1 MHLVGFHWSF
11 SNFYNFSLLTNPVLL
26 VLNKP
31 CFICWNT
38 ESLFINQFPPTVN
51 SQELCSRLT
60 ILARMEWQEKTTK
73 LSGLTWQVTPGPHA
87 QPRIWPR
94 TLRLLIWSSVSLRNL
109 GSSTHLIRHSGRQ
122 VLRFG
127 GVTRTFLM
135 RWVPSIPR
143 RRPSRSPMANPPRSS
158 PHRARGW
165 GSQRGLSPSL
175 VLSAT
180 HGARD
185 RREEK
190 RPQAHA
196 QSLQEDSGAVRPVRA
211 HRPRGRAWEGGGGWG
226 GGGRVTAAGHAPGR
240 VPWRRRAHARPR
252 NEWKVQSGALGAG
265 SQWRGGER
273 RRAGVCE
280 PPPDAG
286 LGPSCSGPRRPD
298 PQPRD
303 SACPEAGLP
312 LEVTGPRAARPW
324 GRGGERRGV
333 QWGGGARGC
342 GSSTW
347 ATSSGARRG
356 GASAG
361 RAARPGAA
369 AVTGPASSRRAGGS
383 AAALRPPP
391 VRLLSR
397 PRRGRPAHV
406 LPGSHLGGPAQ
417 RAGGRGGAIAV
428 QPARPPGLAVRCS
441 AGLGAGGTE
450 RSGRPAGVSL
460 APRCGLR
467 GCGPPARGRAQPPL
481 ALARTAVRF
490 VPNASGSLSARSVR
504 EAGGLSSVRIGD
516 LKSTETNRCRWC
528 LIKAKIGKKC
538 NSVNWLREV
547 DAGSL
552 RICSPQTF

>member
-73 LSGLTWQVTPGPHA
+73 LSGLTWQATPGPHA

-158 PHRARGW
+158 PHQARGW
-165 GSQRGLSPSL
+165 GNQRGLSPSL

-226 GGGRVTAAGHAPGR
+226 GAGAWPRRGTRRAESRGGGARTPGPGMNGRFNLARWARAANDAAGSGGGQVCASRRRTQGSGRAARAHAARTPSPGIPRALRPGSLWKWQAPGR
-240 VPWRRRAHARPR
+240 RDHEAV
-252 NEWKVQSGALGAG
+252 EVSGAG
-265 SQWRGGER
+265 
-273 RRAGVCE
+273 
-280 PPPDAG
+280 
-286 LGPSCSGPRRPD
+286 CSG
-298 PQPRD
+298 
-303 SACPEAGLP
+303 
-312 LEVTGPRAARPW
+312 
-324 GRGGERRGV
+324 
-333 QWGGGARGC
+333 GGGARGC